1 MIFAAAT
8 SSAGGG
14 VQVDASVGLRLA
26 PVFTEAGTRAK
37 WRGRGQRAITL
48 IHAHF
53 VIGYY
58 GHIALASLPATP
70 PPERGGDVASRVYW
84 YCPQDIVT

>member
-1 MIFAAAT
+1 MARSRSKGHNPTA
-8 SSAGGG
+8 
-14 VQVDASVGLRLA
+14 V
-26 PVFTEAGTRAK
+26 
-37 WRGRGQRAITL
+37 